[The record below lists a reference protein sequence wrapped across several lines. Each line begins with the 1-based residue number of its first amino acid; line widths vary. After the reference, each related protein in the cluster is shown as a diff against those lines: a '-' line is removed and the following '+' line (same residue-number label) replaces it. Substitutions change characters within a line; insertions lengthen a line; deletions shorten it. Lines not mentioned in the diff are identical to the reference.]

1 MNALVRLLA
10 STLLPLLLVI
20 PARAA
25 ATDVVYAWAD
35 VSITTTGTPDQVKV
49 VVPVLSPEMA
59 APIESAIAQWHFSPG
74 LIAGAPAPRTTSV
87 LVAIRLITDPG
98 GESRI
103 EAEKLDEGPRVLRR
117 SNAPC
122 LRTMAEAAP
131 TLTFTVNEEGRAV
144 DITATNPE
152 GKGEACA
159 IKVLGDT
166 IFKPETVNGQAVSRR
181 ITRQIRFR

>member
-1 MNALVRLLA
+1 VNALVHLLA
-10 STLLPLLLVI
+10 STFLPLLLI
-20 PARAA
+20 LPTRATA
-25 ATDVVYAWAD
+25 AELVYAWAD
-35 VSITTTGTPDQVKV
+35 VSITTTGAPDQVKV

-59 APIESAIAQWHFSPG
+59 APIENAIAQWHFSPG

-87 LVAIRLITDPG
+87 LVAIRLVTDLG

-117 SNAPC
+117 SPDPC
-122 LRTMAEAAP
+122 LGTIAKAGT

-144 DITATNPE
+144 DISATNSE
-152 GKGEACA
+152 GKSEACA
-159 IKVLGDT
+159 IKVLADT